1 MENQDNAQMGETVH
15 FTLADV
21 LASYV
26 EETPEVLEL
35 REKLSGV
42 DVAYDYDMVND
53 EDNFFEKES
62 ERLAEVYG
70 LSEKAAVCLSIDL
83 CFFAVKKT
91 GDNLMS
97 EMNKLCRGMEKF
109 KNAVES
115 GKNVEKVIAEVS
127 ETCRLNNVVI

>member
-1 MENQDNAQMGETVH
+1 MENQDNAQMSETVH
-15 FTLADV
+15 FTLAEV

-62 ERLAEVYG
+62 ERLAVAYG

-91 GDNLMS
+91 GDNLMG
-97 EMNKLCRGMEKF
+97 EMNKLCRGMEMF

-115 GKNVEKVIAEVS
+115 GLDVDKVVEGIKQECGLEI
-127 ETCRLNNVVI
+127 

>member
-1 MENQDNAQMGETVH
+1 MENQANVQADEMVH

-35 REKLSGV
+35 REKLSDV
-42 DVAYDYDMVND
+42 EVAYDYDMVND
-53 EDNFFEKES
+53 DDNFFEKES
-62 ERLAEVYG
+62 ERLAETYG

-91 GDNLMS
+91 GDNLMG
-97 EMNKLCRGMEKF
+97 EMNKLCRGMEMF

-115 GKNVEKVIAEVS
+115 GLDVDKVVEEIKQE
-127 ETCRLNNVVI
+127 CGLKDL

>member
-1 MENQDNAQMGETVH
+1 MENQDNAQMSETVH
-15 FTLADV
+15 FTLAEV

-62 ERLAEVYG
+62 ERLAEAYC
-70 LSEKAAVCLSIDL
+70 LSEKAAVCLSIDF

-115 GKNVEKVIAEVS
+115 GLDVDKVVEGIKQECGLEI
-127 ETCRLNNVVI
+127 

>member
-1 MENQDNAQMGETVH
+1 MENQDKAQMGETIH
-15 FTLADV
+15 FTLAEV

-70 LSEKAAVCLSIDL
+70 LSEKAAVCLSIDF

-91 GDNLMS
+91 GDNLMG

-115 GKNVEKVIAEVS
+115 GLDVDKVVEGIKQECGLEI
-127 ETCRLNNVVI
+127 

>member
-1 MENQDNAQMGETVH
+1 MENQVNVQTDEMIH

-21 LASYV
+21 LGSYV

-35 REKLSGV
+35 REKLSDV
-42 DVAYDYDMVND
+42 EVAYDYDMVND
-53 EDNFFEKES
+53 DDNFFEKES
-62 ERLAEVYG
+62 ERLAETYG

-91 GDNLMS
+91 GDNLMG
-97 EMNKLCRGMEKF
+97 EMNKLCRGMEMF

-115 GKNVEKVIAEVS
+115 GLDVDKAVEEIKQE
-127 ETCRLNNVVI
+127 CGLKDL

>member
-62 ERLAEVYG
+62 ERLAEAYG
-70 LSEKAAVCLSIDL
+70 LSEKATVCLSIDL

-91 GDNLMS
+91 GDNLMG

-115 GKNVEKVIAEVS
+115 GLDVDKVVEGIKQECGLEI
-127 ETCRLNNVVI
+127 

>member
-1 MENQDNAQMGETVH
+1 MENQDNAQMSETVH
-15 FTLADV
+15 FTLAEV

-42 DVAYDYDMVND
+42 DVAYDYDMAND

-62 ERLAEVYG
+62 ERLAEAYC

-91 GDNLMS
+91 GDNLMG
-97 EMNKLCRGMEKF
+97 EMNKLCRGMEMF

-115 GKNVEKVIAEVS
+115 GLDVDKVVEGIKQECGLEI
-127 ETCRLNNVVI
+127 

>member
-1 MENQDNAQMGETVH
+1 MENQVNVQADEMVH

-21 LASYV
+21 LGSYV

-42 DVAYDYDMVND
+42 ECVYDYNMAED

-62 ERLAEVYG
+62 ERLANAYG
-70 LSEKAAVCLSIDL
+70 LSEKATICLSIDMS
-83 CFFAVKKT
+83 FFAVKKT
-91 GDNLMS
+91 GDNLMC
-97 EMNKLCRGMEKF
+97 EMNKLCMGMEKF

-115 GKNVEKVIAEVS
+115 GLDVDKVVEEIKQECGLKN
-127 ETCRLNNVVI
+127 L

>member
-1 MENQDNAQMGETVH
+1 MENQDKAQMGETVH

-42 DVAYDYDMVND
+42 DVAYDYDMAND

-70 LSEKAAVCLSIDL
+70 LSEKAAVCLSIDF

-115 GKNVEKVIAEVS
+115 GKNVENTVTEVIAECGLT
-127 ETCRLNNVVI
+127 EI

>member
-1 MENQDNAQMGETVH
+1 MENQVNVQTDEMIH

-21 LASYV
+21 LGSYV

-35 REKLSGV
+35 RKKLSDV
-42 DVAYDYDMVND
+42 EVAYDYDMVND
-53 EDNFFEKES
+53 DDNFFEKES
-62 ERLAEVYG
+62 ERLAETYG

-91 GDNLMS
+91 GDNLMG
-97 EMNKLCRGMEKF
+97 EMNKLCRGMEMF

-115 GKNVEKVIAEVS
+115 GLDVDKVVEEIKQE
-127 ETCRLNNVVI
+127 CGLKDL